1 MNSCQVVGNT
11 HRKHTTSDRHYLL
24 ALLQNTSLLPVKWN
38 SSARRPD
45 LPLYSMV
52 KQLSGKI
59 MIISLPCV
67 SLHFLNN
74 SNTFQLQEMLRK
86 VEAASTHRHSAA
98 SLLPSSVSGPS
109 HSSLPQWCAP
119 PRCGPWWWPPTS
131 AQHWP
136 RLHSHPAHHHARS
149 QSAWVQWHEG
159 CSWQS
164 STPLW
169 SSLGPPAPSVPAV
182 GYATVSQSV

>member
-86 VEAASTHRHSAA
+86 VEAASTHTHI
-98 SLLPSSVSGPS
+98 LLPACYLQVFLDPLILLCLSGALLLAAVLDGGLRPQLS
-109 HSSLPQWCAP
+109 TGLGCILILLIIMLVLRVHGFSDMRGAHGSLQLLF
-119 PRCGPWWWPPTS
+119 G
-131 AQHWP
+131 
-136 RLHSHPAHHHARS
+136 L
-149 QSAWVQWHEG
+149 
-159 CSWQS
+159 
-164 STPLW
+164 L
-169 SSLGPPAPSVPAV
+169 
-182 GYATVSQSV
+182 